1 MFIPS
6 PFYPTRTSSKTIWN
20 FLVTSTLPVPIWN
33 HLKVITGTHTHT
45 HLYSLFFSILGQC
58 CKNSISAI
66 SNGQSLKH
74 LNIQHYWGSHPPLC
88 QQGQRALISRQTTT
102 EQHPPTTTVF
112 LRMIPA
118 DWVETSGCFNDGAVM
133 LLQ

>member
-6 PFYPTRTSSKTIWN
+6 PFYPNK
-20 FLVTSTLPVPIWN
+20 
-33 HLKVITGTHTHT
+33 LKNNLKFSCNEYFTCTNLKSFESYYRNTHTHT

-118 DWVETSGCFNDGAVM
+118 DWVETSGCFNVE
-133 LLQ
+133 Q